1 VGLLQIKAVFNLK
14 YRQLEGFVTSILS
27 IMALKLDVPSYTQVS
42 RRAQQVDVQ
51 LSLPK
56 SNGPLYIVFDSTGLK
71 VYGEGEWKTRKHGIS
86 KRRTWR
92 KLHLGVDE
100 KTGMIH
106 AQVLTENGE
115 GDGDSQQFRDLLDQ
129 VESPVDRLSFELLK
143 LMQDFTGYEPKM
155 WGPSIIGF
163 GCYHYKSD
171 RSSQEGDWP
180 LVGFSPRKAA
190 ISLYVYTGSPE
201 HEHLLKN
208 LGKFKMGKACIYIKK
223 LSDIDQEELKNIM
236 RASIDFLEQKY
247 GGC

>member
-1 VGLLQIKAVFNLK
+1 MAEIKTKQTNA
-14 YRQLEGFVTSILS
+14 
-27 IMALKLDVPSYTQVS
+27 DVHEFINSFADT
-42 RRAQQVDVQ
+42 AQ
-51 LSLPK
+51 
-56 SNGPLYIVFDSTGLK
+56 
-71 VYGEGEWKTRKHGIS
+71 
-86 KRRTWR
+86 KRE
-92 KLHLGVDE
+92 D
-100 KTGMIH
+100 
-106 AQVLTENGE
+106 
-115 GDGDSQQFRDLLDQ
+115 
-129 VESPVDRLSFELLK
+129 SFELLK

-155 WGPSIIGF
+155 WGPSMIGF